1 MCKDTKEDVIDA
13 VFDDFEAN
21 IGNPQYYQ
29 SRAIVAATN
38 EIVNEINN
46 NMTERL
52 PGELTTF
59 HSIDTVGD
67 DDNPTSFPSEFL
79 NKLQLSGMAE
89 HELFLKENSV
99 VILLRN
105 MDINAGH
112 CNGTRYFVKTIGKY
126 RLVLKKLSSEG
137 NENDVLILPRI
148 PMTSS
153 AGTKLPFVLKR
164 LQFPIKVAFAL
175 TINRSQ
181 GQTFAGKLGILLPRS
196 VWTHGQLYVTFSRCG
211 NPNNVFVWAD
221 QDEFKE
227 FIHENKLQ
235 PGKYYSRNIVY
246 KEVV

>member
-1 MCKDTKEDVIDA
+1 ME
-13 VFDDFEAN
+13 
-21 IGNPQYYQ
+21 
-29 SRAIVAATN
+29 
-38 EIVNEINN
+38 
-46 NMTERL
+46 
-52 PGELTTF
+52 EL
-59 HSIDTVGD
+59 
-67 DDNPTSFPSEFL
+67 
-79 NKLQLSGMAE
+79 KL
-89 HELFLKENSV
+89 LKN
-99 VILLRN
+99 
-105 MDINAGH
+105 
-112 CNGTRYFVKTIGKY
+112 TKTIGKY
-126 RLVLKKLSSEG
+126 RIVLKKLSSEG
-137 NENDVLILPRI
+137 DENDVLILPRI

-196 VWTHGQLYVTFSRCG
+196 VWTHGQLYITFSRSRCG